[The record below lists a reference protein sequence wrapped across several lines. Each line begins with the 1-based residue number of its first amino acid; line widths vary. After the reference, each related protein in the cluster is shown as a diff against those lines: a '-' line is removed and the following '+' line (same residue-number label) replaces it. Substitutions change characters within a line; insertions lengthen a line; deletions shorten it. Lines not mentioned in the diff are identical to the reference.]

1 MQLFVAVILA
11 ENLCLRLR
19 LSSSSSDFDFLIF
32 SAFRP
37 PHSPICQNPA
47 RVPPA
52 FFHPTFSTTIGAFL
66 HSVPCFRFQET
77 AVKLQTDYV
86 NQWHRTWA
94 SLNTL
99 PIDSFQKGSSKASD
113 LSFLPPILL
122 SLSILNLIQLN
133 AAAYPT
139 TERDFLSN
147 AMPETNGPSIP
158 TFH

>member
-1 MQLFVAVILA
+1 MSPTATPVVVV
-11 ENLCLRLR
+11 RLR
-19 LSSSSSDFDFLIF
+19 FSNIFRLSPAAFPNLSKPRTC
-32 SAFRP
+32 SA
-37 PHSPICQNPA
+37 
-47 RVPPA
+47 A
-52 FFHPTFSTTIGAFL
+52 FFHPTFSMTIGAFL

-77 AVKLQTDYV
+77 ALKLQTDYV

-99 PIDSFQKGSSKASD
+99 PIDSFQKGSSERP
-113 LSFLPPILL
+113 LLPSYHP

-158 TFH
+158 TFN

>member
-19 LSSSSSDFDFLIF
+19 LSSSDFDFLIF

-52 FFHPTFSTTIGAFL
+52 FFHPTFSMTIGAFV

-77 AVKLQTDYV
+77 ALKLQTDYV
-86 NQWHRTWA
+86 NQWHRTWP
-94 SLNTL
+94 SLNTA
-99 PIDSFQKGSSKASD
+99 PIDSFFLKGSPTPDESER
-113 LSFLPPILL
+113 
-122 SLSILNLIQLN
+122 LSILNLIQLN
-133 AAAYPT
+133 AAAYPP
-139 TERDFLSN
+139 ESSRAVLFIHCQKRRNRDRR
-147 AMPETNGPSIP
+147 
-158 TFH
+158 